1 MIKIKYNRKDTFGSL
16 PSGASFVLPVPGS
29 KELYMKIPNVTRF
42 KNVPVNTFMVSEC
55 SLIHFEDDV
64 PVTMVNIDINIE

>member
-1 MIKIKYNRKDTFGSL
+1 MIKIIYDHKDTFGSL
-16 PSGASFVLPVPGS
+16 RSGASFVLPGS

-55 SLIHFEDDV
+55 SLIHFKDDV
-64 PVTMVNIDINIE
+64 PVTMVKININIE